1 MSTGRLVGRSEKE
14 IIFRLGLC
22 TQVCTTWKCSI
33 CTPKIVR
40 VIYANFI
47 CLARHTLEWYSTTA
61 KAHQAP
67 CSSSYPTLIQY
78 SPGHVTTATSTDEQQ
93 PTQRFGSRL
102 IDSRFIII
110 CIDGI
115 CTSKE
120 IQSFVHML
128 LLGRSLVSA
137 KVCQSSDN
145 TSEWGLAEITL
156 PI

>member
-1 MSTGRLVGRSEKE
+1 MSTGRSEKE

-67 CSSSYPTLIQY
+67 CSSSYPTL
-78 SPGHVTTATSTDEQQ
+78 SPVQSRPCDDCNFNGRTAANPKIWIPTDRFSFYYCHYYYLYRWNLHVKGDTVICSHVVVV
-93 PTQRFGSRL
+93 GSVVGVCEGVP
-102 IDSRFIII
+102 II
-110 CIDGI
+110 G
-115 CTSKE
+115 
-120 IQSFVHML
+120 
-128 LLGRSLVSA
+128 
-137 KVCQSSDN
+137 
-145 TSEWGLAEITL
+145 
-156 PI
+156 